1 MKFGMEKTLVVRG
14 GTPLRGELP
23 IFPAKNSALKLMAA
37 SIVTPEPVTLSEVP
51 RLRDIDVLIELLSH
65 LGTRHA
71 WEGRT
76 LHLHTPEILRTEA
89 PLELV
94 SKMRASFNVLG
105 ALAARAGEGTVPLP
119 GGCNFAERPVD
130 QHIKALRALGFEVN
144 TEYTE
149 QGVAYTARRTGPARG
164 RVVYDL
170 PTLGGTEQALM
181 AAALGGDAVLV
192 NTPQEPEI
200 VDLCRFLT
208 LLGAEIKGVGS
219 SILHVKGKAKLG
231 GGSYRPIPDRIE
243 AGTYLFAAAA
253 SKGSVTLSDVEPF
266 HMDAVL
272 DKLMQAGHRV
282 VTGKNWVRL
291 EATPNP
297 QPFNIEAR
305 EYPGFI
311 TDLQPVAS
319 AYLTTVP
326 GTSLVSDRIYPD
338 RFTHASE
345 LARMGADVTLKE
357 RTLMIQ
363 GRSLSGAA
371 VEARDIRAGGGLIV
385 AALAAEGES
394 HVGGMRFIERGYEDI
409 ENRLKSLGASV
420 GVQRPELALAAD

>member
-1 MKFGMEKTLVVRG
+1 MDRTLTIRG
-14 GTPLRGELP
+14 GIPLKGELR
-23 IFPAKNSALKLMAA
+23 IFPAKNSALKLMTA
-37 SIVTPEPVTLSEVP
+37 SILTAEPITLNEVP
-51 RLRDIDVLIELLSH
+51 RLRDIDVLLELLGH

-76 LHLHTPEILRTEA
+76 LHLHTPEILSTHA
-89 PLELV
+89 PFELV

-130 QHIKALRALGFEVN
+130 QHIKALRGLGFEVT
-144 TEYTE
+144 TEITDL
-149 QGVAYTARRTGPARG
+149 GVAYTARRHKPASG

-181 AAALGGDAVLV
+181 AAALGGEAVLV

-200 VDLCRFLT
+200 VDLCNFLT
-208 LLGAEIKGVGS
+208 MMGAEVKGIGS
-219 SILHVKGKAKLG
+219 SILHIKGRPSLRG
-231 GGSYRPIPDRIE
+231 GRYSVIPDRIE

-253 SKGSVTLSDVEPF
+253 TKGSITLTNVEPF

-272 DKLMQAGHRV
+272 DKLIQSGHTIT
-282 VTGKNWVRL
+282 TGKDWVRL
-291 EATPNP
+291 EATPAP

-311 TDLQPVAS
+311 TDLQPPAA
-319 AYLTTVP
+319 AYLTTVH

-345 LARMGADVTLKE
+345 LARMGAEVTLKE

-363 GRSLSGAA
+363 GRQLTGAA
-371 VEARDIRAGGGLIV
+371 VEARDIRAGGGLII

-394 HVGGMRFIERGYEDI
+394 HIAGMKYIERGYDDI
-409 ENRLKSLGASV
+409 ENRLRNLGAQI
-420 GVQRPELALAAD
+420 GVQVPELALAAD

>member
-1 MKFGMEKTLVVRG
+1 MDKTLTIRG
-14 GTPLRGELP
+14 GQPLSGELR

-37 SIVTPEPVTLSEVP
+37 SLLTAEPVTLTEVP
-51 RLRDIDVLIELLSH
+51 RLRDIDVLLELLGH

-76 LHLHTPEILRTEA
+76 LHLHTPEIVCTQA
-89 PLELV
+89 PFELV

-130 QHIKALRALGFEVN
+130 QHIKALRALGFEVT
-144 TEYTE
+144 TEITE
-149 QGVAYTARRTGPARG
+149 QGVAYTARRHQPASG

-181 AAALGGDAVLV
+181 AAALGGEAVLV

-200 VDLCRFLT
+200 VDLCNFLS
-208 LLGAEIKGVGS
+208 LLGAEIKGCGS
-219 SILHVKGKAKLG
+219 SILHVKGKAELG
-231 GGSYRPIPDRIE
+231 GATYSVIPDRIE

-253 SKGSVTLSDVEPF
+253 TRGSVTLTHVEPF
-266 HMDAVL
+266 HMDSVL
-272 DKLMQAGHRV
+272 DKLAQSGHKIT
-282 VTGKNWVRL
+282 TGKDWVRL
-291 EATPNP
+291 ESALSP
-297 QPFNIEAR
+297 QPFNLEAR
-305 EYPGFI
+305 EYPGFV
-311 TDLQPVAS
+311 TDLQPPAA
-319 AYLTTVP
+319 AYLATVS

-345 LARMGADVTLKE
+345 LARMGAEVTLKE

-363 GRSLSGAA
+363 GKSLTGAA
-371 VEARDIRAGGGLIV
+371 VEARDIRAGGGLII

-394 HVGGMRFIERGYEDI
+394 HIGGMKFIERGYDDI
-409 ENRLKSLGASV
+409 ERRLRSLGASV
-420 GVQRPELALAAD
+420 GTQLPQLALAAD

>member
-1 MKFGMEKTLVVRG
+1 MNKTLVIRG
-14 GTPLRGELP
+14 GVPLSGELR

-37 SIVTPEPVTLSEVP
+37 SILTAEPVTLTEVP
-51 RLRDIDVLIELLSH
+51 RLRDIDVLLELLGH

-76 LHLHTPEILRTEA
+76 LHLHTPEILSTHA
-89 PLELV
+89 PFELV

-130 QHIKALRALGFEVN
+130 QHIKALRALGLEVS
-144 TEYTE
+144 TEITE
-149 QGVAYTARRTGPARG
+149 QGVAYTARRHKPASG

-181 AAALGGDAVLV
+181 AAALGGEAVLV

-200 VDLCRFLT
+200 VDLCNFLT
-208 LLGAEIKGVGS
+208 MMGAEIKGIGS
-219 SILHVKGKAKLG
+219 SILHIKGKPHLRG
-231 GGSYRPIPDRIE
+231 GCYNAIPDRIE

-253 SKGSVTLSDVEPF
+253 TKGSITLTNVEPF

-272 DKLMQAGHRV
+272 DKLIQSGHTIT
-282 VTGKNWVRL
+282 TGKDWVRL
-291 EATPNP
+291 EATPTP

-311 TDLQPVAS
+311 TDLQPPAA
-319 AYLTTVP
+319 AYLTTVH
-326 GTSLVSDRIYPD
+326 GTSLVSDRVYPD

-345 LARMGADVTLKE
+345 LARMGADVTLKD
-357 RTLMIQ
+357 RTLIIQ
-363 GRSLSGAA
+363 GRPLTGAA
-371 VEARDIRAGGGLIV
+371 VEARDIRAGGGLII

-394 HVGGMRFIERGYEDI
+394 HIAGLQYIERGYDDI
-409 ENRLKSLGASV
+409 ENRLRSLGAQV
-420 GVQRPELALAAD
+420 GVQLPELALAAD

>member
-1 MKFGMEKTLVVRG
+1 MDRTLIIRG
-14 GTPLRGELP
+14 GIPLSGDLR

-37 SIVTPEPVTLSEVP
+37 SILTAEPVTLAEVP
-51 RLRDIDVLIELLSH
+51 RLRDIDVLLELLGH

-76 LHLHTPEILRTEA
+76 LHLHTPEIRSTQA
-89 PLELV
+89 PFELV

-130 QHIKALRALGFEVN
+130 QHIKALRGLGFEVS
-144 TEYTE
+144 TEITE
-149 QGVAYTARRTGPARG
+149 QGVAYTVRRHKPASG

-181 AAALGGDAVLV
+181 AAALGGEAVLV

-200 VDLCRFLT
+200 VDLCNFLSKM
-208 LLGAEIKGVGS
+208 GAEIKGIGS
-219 SILHVKGKAKLG
+219 SILHIKGKPSLRG
-231 GGSYRPIPDRIE
+231 VSYSVIPDRIE

-253 SKGSVTLSDVEPF
+253 TRGSITLSNVEPF

-272 DKLMQAGHRV
+272 DKLIQSGHRIT
-282 VTGKNWVRL
+282 TGKDWIRL
-291 EATPNP
+291 ESTAHP
-297 QPFNIEAR
+297 QPFNLEAR

-311 TDLQPVAS
+311 TDLQPPAA
-319 AYLTTVP
+319 AYLATVH
-326 GTSLVSDRIYPD
+326 GTSLVSDRVYPD

-345 LARMGADVTLKE
+345 LARMGADVTLKD
-357 RTLMIQ
+357 RTLIIQ
-363 GRSLSGAA
+363 GRQLTGAA
-371 VEARDIRAGGGLIV
+371 VEARDIRAGGGLII

-394 HVGGMRFIERGYEDI
+394 HIAGMKYIERGYDDI
-409 ENRLKSLGASV
+409 ENRLRCLGAQV
-420 GVQRPELALAAD
+420 GVQVPELALAAD

>member
-1 MKFGMEKTLVVRG
+1 MTSSMDRTLTIRG
-14 GTPLRGELP
+14 GIPLSGELR
-23 IFPAKNSALKLMAA
+23 IFPAKNSALKLMTA
-37 SIVTPEPVTLSEVP
+37 SILTAEPITLTEVP
-51 RLRDIDVLIELLSH
+51 RLRDIDVLLELLGH
-65 LGTRHA
+65 IGTRHA

-76 LHLHTPEILRTEA
+76 LHLHTPEILSTHA
-89 PLELV
+89 PFELV

-130 QHIKALRALGFEVN
+130 QHIKALRGLGFEVT
-144 TEYTE
+144 TEITDL
-149 QGVAYTARRTGPARG
+149 GVAYTARRHKSASG

-181 AAALGGDAVLV
+181 AAALGGEAVLV

-200 VDLCRFLT
+200 VDLCNFLT
-208 LLGAEIKGVGS
+208 MMGAEIKGIGS
-219 SILHVKGKAKLG
+219 SILHIKGKPHLG
-231 GGSYRPIPDRIE
+231 GGHYSVIPDRIE

-253 SKGSVTLSDVEPF
+253 TRGSITLSNVEPF

-272 DKLMQAGHRV
+272 DKLIQSGHTIT
-282 VTGKNWVRL
+282 TGKDWVRL
-291 EATPNP
+291 EATSTP

-311 TDLQPVAS
+311 TDLQPPAA
-319 AYLTTVP
+319 AYLTTVH

-345 LARMGADVTLKE
+345 LARMGAEVTLKE

-363 GRSLSGAA
+363 GRQLTGAA
-371 VEARDIRAGGGLIV
+371 VEARDIRAGGGLII

-394 HVGGMRFIERGYEDI
+394 HIAGMKYIERGYDDI
-409 ENRLKSLGASV
+409 ENRLRSLGASV
-420 GVQRPELALAAD
+420 GVQLPELALAAD

>member
-1 MKFGMEKTLVVRG
+1 MHRTLTIRG
-14 GTPLRGELP
+14 GIPLSGELR

-37 SIVTPEPVTLSEVP
+37 SILTAEPVTLSEVP
-51 RLRDIDVLIELLSH
+51 RLRDIDVLLELLGH

-76 LHLHTPEILRTEA
+76 LHLHTPEILSTQA
-89 PLELV
+89 PFELV

-130 QHIKALRALGFEVN
+130 QHIKALRGLGFEV
-144 TEYTE
+144 TSEITDF
-149 QGVAYTARRTGPARG
+149 GVAYTARRLKPASG

-181 AAALGGDAVLV
+181 AAALGGEAVLV

-200 VDLCRFLT
+200 VDLCNFLT
-208 LLGAEIKGVGS
+208 MMGAEIKGIGS
-219 SILHVKGKAKLG
+219 SILHIKGKPSLRG
-231 GGSYRPIPDRIE
+231 GYYKVIPDRIE

-253 SKGSVTLSDVEPF
+253 TRGSITLTNVEPF

-272 DKLMQAGHRV
+272 DKLIQSGHRIT
-282 VTGKNWVRL
+282 TGKDWIRL
-291 EATPNP
+291 ESTAHP

-311 TDLQPVAS
+311 TDLQPPAT
-319 AYLTTVP
+319 AYLTTVQ

-345 LARMGADVTLKE
+345 LARMGAEVTLKE
-357 RTLMIQ
+357 RTLMIH
-363 GRSLSGAA
+363 GRQLTGAA
-371 VEARDIRAGGGLIV
+371 VQARDIRAGGGLII

-394 HVGGMRFIERGYEDI
+394 HIAGLQYIERGYDDI
-409 ENRLKSLGASV
+409 ENRLRSLGAQV
-420 GVQRPELALAAD
+420 GVQQPELALAAD

>member
-1 MKFGMEKTLVVRG
+1 MDRTLIIRG
-14 GTPLRGELP
+14 GIPLSGELR

-37 SIVTPEPVTLSEVP
+37 SLLTDEPVTLTEVP
-51 RLRDIDVLIELLSH
+51 RLRDIDVLLELLGH

-76 LHLHTPEILRTEA
+76 LHLHTPEILSTQA

-130 QHIKALRALGFEVN
+130 QHIKALRALGFEVS
-144 TEYTE
+144 TEITE
-149 QGVAYTARRTGPARG
+149 QGVAYTARRHKPASG

-181 AAALGGDAVLV
+181 AAALGGEAVLV

-200 VDLCRFLT
+200 VDLCNFLT
-208 LLGAEIKGVGS
+208 QMGAEIKGIGS
-219 SILHVKGKAKLG
+219 SILHIKGKPSLRG
-231 GGSYRPIPDRIE
+231 VRYSVIPDRIE

-253 SKGSVTLSDVEPF
+253 TRGSITLTNVEPF

-272 DKLMQAGHRV
+272 DKLIQSGHHIT
-282 VTGKNWVRL
+282 TGKDWVRL
-291 EATPNP
+291 ESTAHP

-311 TDLQPVAS
+311 TDLQPPAA
-319 AYLTTVP
+319 AYLASVH
-326 GTSLVSDRIYPD
+326 GTSLVSDRVYPD

-345 LARMGADVTLKE
+345 LARMGAEVILKE

-363 GRSLSGAA
+363 GRQLTGAA
-371 VEARDIRAGGGLIV
+371 VEARDIRAGGGLII

-394 HVGGMRFIERGYEDI
+394 HIAGMQYIERGYDDI
-409 ENRLKSLGASV
+409 ENRLRSLGAQV
-420 GVQRPELALAAD
+420 GIQAPELALAAD

>member
-1 MKFGMEKTLVVRG
+1 MNKTLVIRG
-14 GTPLRGELP
+14 GVPLSGELR

-37 SIVTPEPVTLSEVP
+37 SILTAEPVTLTEVP
-51 RLRDIDVLIELLSH
+51 RLRDIDVLLELLGH

-76 LHLHTPEILRTEA
+76 LHLHTPEILSTHA
-89 PLELV
+89 PFELV

-130 QHIKALRALGFEVN
+130 QHIKALRALGLEVS
-144 TEYTE
+144 TEITE
-149 QGVAYTARRTGPARG
+149 QGVAYTARRHKPASG

-181 AAALGGDAVLV
+181 AAALGGEAVLV

-200 VDLCRFLT
+200 VDLCNFLT
-208 LLGAEIKGVGS
+208 MMGAEIKGIGS
-219 SILHVKGKAKLG
+219 SILHIKGKPHLRG
-231 GGSYRPIPDRIE
+231 GRYSAIPDRIE

-253 SKGSVTLSDVEPF
+253 TKGSITLTNVEPF

-272 DKLMQAGHRV
+272 DKLIQSGHTIT
-282 VTGKNWVRL
+282 TGKDWVRL
-291 EATPNP
+291 EATFTP

-311 TDLQPVAS
+311 TDLQPPAA
-319 AYLTTVP
+319 AYLTTVH
-326 GTSLVSDRIYPD
+326 GTSLVSDRVYPD

-345 LARMGADVTLKE
+345 LARMGADVTLKD
-357 RTLMIQ
+357 RTLIIQ
-363 GRSLSGAA
+363 GRPLTGAA
-371 VEARDIRAGGGLIV
+371 VEARDIRAGGGLII

-394 HVGGMRFIERGYEDI
+394 HIAGLQYIERGYDDI
-409 ENRLKSLGASV
+409 ENRLRSLGAQV
-420 GVQRPELALAAD
+420 GVQLPELALAAD

>member
-1 MKFGMEKTLVVRG
+1 MDRTLVIRG
-14 GTPLRGELP
+14 GTSIKGELG

-37 SIVTPEPVTLSEVP
+37 SLLTAEPIRLLEVP
-51 RLRDIDVLIELLSH
+51 RLRDIDVLLELLGH

-71 WEGRT
+71 WEGRS
-76 LHLHTPEILRTEA
+76 LHLHTPAIVRTEA
-89 PLELV
+89 PFELV

-130 QHIKALRALGFEVN
+130 QHIKALRGLGFEVS
-144 TEYTE
+144 TEITD
-149 QGVAYTARRTGPARG
+149 QGVAYTARRQKPVFG

-181 AAALGGDAVLV
+181 AAALGGEAVLV
-192 NTPQEPEI
+192 NVPQEPEI
-200 VDLCRFLT
+200 VDLCNFLGM
-208 LLGAEIKGVGS
+208 LGAEVKGIGS
-219 SILHVKGKAKLG
+219 SILHIKGKAKLG
-231 GGSYRPIPDRIE
+231 GGTYKIIPDRIE

-253 SKGSVTLSDVEPF
+253 SKGSITLTNIEPF

-272 DKLMQAGHRV
+272 DKLMQSGHTIQ
-282 VTGKNWVRL
+282 TGKDWVRL
-291 EATPNP
+291 EATHSP

-305 EYPGFI
+305 EYPGFV
-311 TDLQPVAS
+311 TDLQPPAT

-326 GTSLVSDRIYPD
+326 GTSIVTDRIYPD

-345 LARMGADVTLKE
+345 LARMGADVTLKD

-363 GRSLSGAA
+363 GRQLTGAA
-371 VEARDIRAGGGLIV
+371 VEARDIRAGGGLII

-394 HVGGMRFIERGYEDI
+394 HIGGMRFIERGYDDI
-409 ENRLKSLGASV
+409 ENRLRSLGVSV
-420 GVQRPELALAAD
+420 GRLEPELALAAD

>member
-1 MKFGMEKTLVVRG
+1 MDKTLVIRG
-14 GTPLRGELP
+14 GTPLWGELR
-23 IFPAKNSALKLMAA
+23 IYPAKNSALKLMAA
-37 SIVTPEPVTLSEVP
+37 SILTAEPVTLTEVP
-51 RLRDIDVLIELLSH
+51 RLRDIDVLLELLGH
-65 LGTRHA
+65 IGTRHA

-76 LHLHTPEILRTEA
+76 LHLHTPEILSTQA
-89 PLELV
+89 PFELV

-130 QHIKALRALGFEVN
+130 QHIKALRGLGFEVT
-144 TEYTE
+144 TEITE
-149 QGVAYTARRTGPARG
+149 QGIAYTARRHKPASG

-181 AAALGGDAVLV
+181 AAALGGEAVLV

-200 VDLCRFLT
+200 VDLCNFLT
-208 LLGAEIKGVGS
+208 MMGAEVKGIGS
-219 SILHVKGKAKLG
+219 SILHIKGKPHLN
-231 GGSYRPIPDRIE
+231 GGSYSVIPDRIE

-253 SKGSVTLSDVEPF
+253 TRGSITLTNVEPF

-272 DKLMQAGHRV
+272 DKLSQSGHRIT
-282 VTGKNWVRL
+282 TGKDWVRL
-291 EATPNP
+291 ESTLHP

-311 TDLQPVAS
+311 TDLQPPAS
-319 AYLTTVP
+319 AYLTTVH

-345 LARMGADVTLKE
+345 LARMGAEVTLKD

-363 GRSLSGAA
+363 GRQLSGAA
-371 VEARDIRAGGGLIV
+371 VEARDIRAGGGLII

-394 HVGGMRFIERGYEDI
+394 HISGMKYIERGYDDI
-409 ENRLKSLGASV
+409 ENRLRSLGAQV
-420 GVQRPELALAAD
+420 GVQVPELALAAD